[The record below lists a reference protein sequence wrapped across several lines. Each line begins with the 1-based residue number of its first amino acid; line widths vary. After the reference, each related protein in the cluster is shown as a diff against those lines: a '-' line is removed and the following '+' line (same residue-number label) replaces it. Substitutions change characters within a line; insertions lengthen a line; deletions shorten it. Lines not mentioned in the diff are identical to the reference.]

1 VVDGVGVITFNNP
14 DPTNIRNKPEMG
26 GGSIPDIGVYAYS
39 CVRFAAR
46 AEPGELRAVI
56 HRENDVD
63 TFAQVTGEMISDK
76 GRFTYGA
83 MTSTR
88 LHPRQEAVLQG
99 SEGLIRL
106 TCPFNANVFDQ
117 AEVTLIRKGKPD
129 EVIRYPGVN
138 QYVIQVEAFARHVTE
153 GAPYM
158 WTLED
163 ARGMLWTAL
172 EDPDPVLIFE
182 NVMLYNMTGQIAA
195 NAGPVDIDKAAIR
208 RAGKDISLITYGGSL
223 WKTLEAAEVLAGE
236 GIEAEVIDLRSLRPL
251 DDETI
256 MASLARTRRAVIVD
270 EGWRSGSLS
279 AEIAARI
286 GEQAFWHL
294 DAPVGR
300 VCSTEVPIPYPK
312 HLEDAAIPQVPA
324 IVTAV
329 KATLGKG

>member
-1 VVDGVGVITFNNP
+1 MTVLNWGILGAAKFAREHMGRAIHAAEGARLAALATSSPEKADPFKAFAPDLKVHDSYDALLADPEIDVVYIPLPNTLHVEWTKKALAAGKHVLTEKPIAMKAEEIDGLIEARDAAGKFATEAYMIVHHPQWQQVRDWLDAGAIGELRHADVAFTFNNP

-46 AEPGELRAVI
+46 AEPRELRAVI
-56 HRENDVD
+56 QRENDVD

-88 LHPRQEAVLQG
+88 LHPRQEAVFQG

-138 QYVIQVEAFARHVTE
+138 QYVIQVEAFVRHVTE

-163 ARGMLWTAL
+163 ARGTQAM
-172 EDPDPVLIFE
+172 
-182 NVMLYNMTGQIAA
+182 
-195 NAGPVDIDKAAIR
+195 IDK
-208 RAGKDISLITYGGSL
+208 
-223 WKTLEAAEVLAGE
+223 VF
-236 GIEAEVIDLRSLRPL
+236 
-251 DDETI
+251 
-256 MASLARTRRAVIVD
+256 ASA
-270 EGWRSGSLS
+270 S
-279 AEIAARI
+279 
-286 GEQAFWHL
+286 
-294 DAPVGR
+294 
-300 VCSTEVPIPYPK
+300 
-312 HLEDAAIPQVPA
+312 
-324 IVTAV
+324 
-329 KATLGKG
+329 

>member
-1 VVDGVGVITFNNP
+1 MTVLNWGILGAAKFAREHMGRAIHAAEGARLAALATSSPEKADPFKAFAPDLKVHDSYDALLADPEIDVVYIPLPNTLHVEWTKKALAAGKHVLTEKPIAMKAEEIDGLIDARDAAGKFATEAYMIVHHPQWQQVRDWLDAGAIGELRHADVAFTFNNP

-46 AEPGELRAVI
+46 AEPRELRAVI
-56 HRENDVD
+56 QRENDVD

-88 LHPRQEAVLQG
+88 LHPRQEAVFQG
-99 SEGLIRL
+99 SEGVIRL

-138 QYVIQVEAFARHVTE
+138 QYVIQVEAFVRHVTE

-163 ARGMLWTAL
+163 ARGTQAM
-172 EDPDPVLIFE
+172 
-182 NVMLYNMTGQIAA
+182 
-195 NAGPVDIDKAAIR
+195 IDK
-208 RAGKDISLITYGGSL
+208 
-223 WKTLEAAEVLAGE
+223 VF
-236 GIEAEVIDLRSLRPL
+236 
-251 DDETI
+251 
-256 MASLARTRRAVIVD
+256 ASA
-270 EGWRSGSLS
+270 S
-279 AEIAARI
+279 
-286 GEQAFWHL
+286 
-294 DAPVGR
+294 
-300 VCSTEVPIPYPK
+300 
-312 HLEDAAIPQVPA
+312 
-324 IVTAV
+324 
-329 KATLGKG
+329 

>member
-1 VVDGVGVITFNNP
+1 MTVLNWGILGAAKFAREHMGRAIHAAEGARLAALATSSPEKADPFKAFAPDLKVHDSYDALLADPEIDVVYIPLPNTLHVEWTKKALAAGKHVLTEKPIAMKAEEIDGLIDARDAAGKFATEAYMIVHHPQWQQVRAWLDAGAIGELRHADVAFTFNNP

-46 AEPGELRAVI
+46 AEPGELRTVI

-63 TFAQVTGEMISDK
+63 TFVQVTGEMISDK

-88 LHPRQEAVLQG
+88 LHPRQEAVFQG
-99 SEGLIRL
+99 SEGVIRV

-138 QYVIQVEAFARHVTE
+138 QYVIQVEAFVRHVTE

-163 ARGMLWTAL
+163 ARGTQAM
-172 EDPDPVLIFE
+172 
-182 NVMLYNMTGQIAA
+182 
-195 NAGPVDIDKAAIR
+195 IDK
-208 RAGKDISLITYGGSL
+208 
-223 WKTLEAAEVLAGE
+223 VF
-236 GIEAEVIDLRSLRPL
+236 
-251 DDETI
+251 
-256 MASLARTRRAVIVD
+256 AS
-270 EGWRSGSLS
+270 
-279 AEIAARI
+279 
-286 GEQAFWHL
+286 EQ
-294 DAPVGR
+294 G
-300 VCSTEVPIPYPK
+300 
-312 HLEDAAIPQVPA
+312 
-324 IVTAV
+324 
-329 KATLGKG
+329 

>member
-1 VVDGVGVITFNNP
+1 MTVLNWGILGAAKFAREHMGRAIHAAEGARLAALATSSPEKADPFKAFAPDLKVHDSYDALLADPEIDVVYIPLPNTLHVEWTKKALAAGKHVLTEKPIAMKAEEIDGLIEARDASGKFATEAYMIVHHPQWQQVRDWLDAGAIGELRHADVAFTFNNP

-46 AEPGELRAVI
+46 AEPGDLRAVI
-56 HRENDVD
+56 QRENDVD

-88 LHPRQEAVLQG
+88 LHPRQEAVFQG

-138 QYVIQVEAFARHVTE
+138 QYVIQVEAFVRHVTE
-153 GAPYM
+153 GVPYM

-163 ARGMLWTAL
+163 ARGTQAM
-172 EDPDPVLIFE
+172 
-182 NVMLYNMTGQIAA
+182 
-195 NAGPVDIDKAAIR
+195 IDK
-208 RAGKDISLITYGGSL
+208 
-223 WKTLEAAEVLAGE
+223 VF
-236 GIEAEVIDLRSLRPL
+236 
-251 DDETI
+251 
-256 MASLARTRRAVIVD
+256 ASA
-270 EGWRSGSLS
+270 S
-279 AEIAARI
+279 
-286 GEQAFWHL
+286 
-294 DAPVGR
+294 
-300 VCSTEVPIPYPK
+300 
-312 HLEDAAIPQVPA
+312 
-324 IVTAV
+324 
-329 KATLGKG
+329 

>member
-1 VVDGVGVITFNNP
+1 MTVLNWGILGAAKFAREHMGRAIHAAEGARLAALATSSPEKSNPFKAFAPDLKVHDSYDALLADPEIDVVYIPLPNTLHVEWTKKALAAGKHVLTEKPISMKAEEIDGLIAARDAAGKFATEAYMIVHHPQWQQVRDWLDAGAIGELRHADVAFTFNNP

-46 AEPGELRAVI
+46 AEPGDLRAII

-88 LHPRQEAVLQG
+88 LHPRQEAVFQG

-129 EVIRYPGVN
+129 EVVRYPGVN
-138 QYVIQVEAFARHVTE
+138 QYVIQVEAFVRHITE

-163 ARGMLWTAL
+163 ARGTQAM
-172 EDPDPVLIFE
+172 
-182 NVMLYNMTGQIAA
+182 
-195 NAGPVDIDKAAIR
+195 IDK
-208 RAGKDISLITYGGSL
+208 
-223 WKTLEAAEVLAGE
+223 VF
-236 GIEAEVIDLRSLRPL
+236 
-251 DDETI
+251 
-256 MASLARTRRAVIVD
+256 ASA
-270 EGWRSGSLS
+270 S
-279 AEIAARI
+279 
-286 GEQAFWHL
+286 
-294 DAPVGR
+294 
-300 VCSTEVPIPYPK
+300 
-312 HLEDAAIPQVPA
+312 
-324 IVTAV
+324 
-329 KATLGKG
+329 

>member
-1 VVDGVGVITFNNP
+1 MTVLNWGILGAAKFAREHMGRAIHAAEGARLAALATSSPEKADPFKAFAPDLKVHDSYDALLADPEIDVVYIPLPNTLHVEWTKKALAAGKHVLTEKPIAMKAEEIDGLIDARDAAGKFATEAYMIVHHPQWQQVRDWLDAGAIGELRHADVAFTFNNP
-14 DPTNIRNKPEMG
+14 DPNNIRNKPEMG

-88 LHPRQEAVLQG
+88 LHPRQEAVFQG
-99 SEGLIRL
+99 SEGVIRL

-117 AEVTLIRKGKPD
+117 AEVALIRKGKPD

-138 QYVIQVEAFARHVTE
+138 QYVIQVEAFVRHVTE

-163 ARGMLWTAL
+163 ARGTQAM
-172 EDPDPVLIFE
+172 
-182 NVMLYNMTGQIAA
+182 
-195 NAGPVDIDKAAIR
+195 IDK
-208 RAGKDISLITYGGSL
+208 
-223 WKTLEAAEVLAGE
+223 VF
-236 GIEAEVIDLRSLRPL
+236 
-251 DDETI
+251 
-256 MASLARTRRAVIVD
+256 AS
-270 EGWRSGSLS
+270 
-279 AEIAARI
+279 
-286 GEQAFWHL
+286 EQ
-294 DAPVGR
+294 G
-300 VCSTEVPIPYPK
+300 
-312 HLEDAAIPQVPA
+312 
-324 IVTAV
+324 
-329 KATLGKG
+329 

>member
-1 VVDGVGVITFNNP
+1 MTVLNWGILGAAKFAREHMGRAIHAAEGARLAALATSSPEKADPFKAFAPDLKVHDSYDALLADPEIDVVYIPLPNTLHVEWTKKALAAGKHVLTEKPIAMKADEIDGLIDARDAAGKFATEAYMIVHHPQWQQVRDWLDAGAIGELRHADVAFTFNNP

-46 AEPGELRAVI
+46 AEPGDLRAVI

-138 QYVIQVEAFARHVTE
+138 QYVIQVEAFVRHVTE

-163 ARGMLWTAL
+163 ARGTQAM
-172 EDPDPVLIFE
+172 
-182 NVMLYNMTGQIAA
+182 
-195 NAGPVDIDKAAIR
+195 IDK
-208 RAGKDISLITYGGSL
+208 
-223 WKTLEAAEVLAGE
+223 VF
-236 GIEAEVIDLRSLRPL
+236 
-251 DDETI
+251 
-256 MASLARTRRAVIVD
+256 AS
-270 EGWRSGSLS
+270 
-279 AEIAARI
+279 
-286 GEQAFWHL
+286 EQ
-294 DAPVGR
+294 G
-300 VCSTEVPIPYPK
+300 
-312 HLEDAAIPQVPA
+312 
-324 IVTAV
+324 
-329 KATLGKG
+329 

>member
-1 VVDGVGVITFNNP
+1 MTVLNWGILGAAKFAREHMGRAIHAAEGARLAALATSSPEKADPFKAFAPDLKVHDSYDALLADPEIDVVYIPLPNTLHVEWTKKALAAGKHVLTEKPIAMQAEEIDGLIDARDASGKFATEAYMIVHHPQWQQVRAWLDAGAIGELRHADVAFTFNNP

-46 AEPGELRAVI
+46 AEPGDLRAVI

-88 LHPRQEAVLQG
+88 LHPRQEAVFQG
-99 SEGLIRL
+99 SEGVIRV

-138 QYVIQVEAFARHVTE
+138 QYVIQVEAFVRHVTE

-163 ARGMLWTAL
+163 ARGTQAM
-172 EDPDPVLIFE
+172 
-182 NVMLYNMTGQIAA
+182 
-195 NAGPVDIDKAAIR
+195 IDK
-208 RAGKDISLITYGGSL
+208 
-223 WKTLEAAEVLAGE
+223 VF
-236 GIEAEVIDLRSLRPL
+236 
-251 DDETI
+251 
-256 MASLARTRRAVIVD
+256 AS
-270 EGWRSGSLS
+270 
-279 AEIAARI
+279 
-286 GEQAFWHL
+286 EQ
-294 DAPVGR
+294 G
-300 VCSTEVPIPYPK
+300 
-312 HLEDAAIPQVPA
+312 
-324 IVTAV
+324 
-329 KATLGKG
+329 

>member
-1 VVDGVGVITFNNP
+1 MTVLNWGILGAAKFAREHMGRAIHAAEGARLAALATSSPEKADPFKAFAPDLKVHDSYDALLADPEIDVVYIPLPNTLHVEWTKKALAAGKHVLTEKPIAMQAEEIDGLIAARDAAGKFATEAYMIVHHPQWQQVRDWLDAGAIGELRHADVAFSFNNP

-83 MTSTR
+83 LTSTR
-88 LHPRQEAVLQG
+88 LHPRQEAVFQG

-117 AEVTLIRKGKPD
+117 AEATLIRKGKPD

-138 QYVIQVEAFARHVTE
+138 QYVIQVQAFVRHVTE

-163 ARGMLWTAL
+163 ARGTQAM
-172 EDPDPVLIFE
+172 
-182 NVMLYNMTGQIAA
+182 
-195 NAGPVDIDKAAIR
+195 IDK
-208 RAGKDISLITYGGSL
+208 
-223 WKTLEAAEVLAGE
+223 VF
-236 GIEAEVIDLRSLRPL
+236 
-251 DDETI
+251 
-256 MASLARTRRAVIVD
+256 AS
-270 EGWRSGSLS
+270 
-279 AEIAARI
+279 
-286 GEQAFWHL
+286 EQ
-294 DAPVGR
+294 G
-300 VCSTEVPIPYPK
+300 
-312 HLEDAAIPQVPA
+312 
-324 IVTAV
+324 
-329 KATLGKG
+329 

>member
-1 VVDGVGVITFNNP
+1 MTVLNWGILGAAKFAREHMGRAIHAAEGARLAALATSSPEKADPFKAFAPDLKVHDSYDALLADPEIDVVYIPLPNTLHVEWTKKALAAGKHVLTEKPIAMKAEEIDGLIDARDAAGKFATEAYMIVHHPQWQQVRDWLDAGAIGELRHADVAFTFNNP

-46 AEPGELRAVI
+46 AEPGDLRAVI

-63 TFAQVTGEMISDK
+63 TFAQVTGEMIGDK

-88 LHPRQEAVLQG
+88 LHPRQEAVFQG
-99 SEGLIRL
+99 SEGVIRL

-138 QYVIQVEAFARHVTE
+138 QYVIQVEAFVRHVTE

-163 ARGMLWTAL
+163 ARGTQAM
-172 EDPDPVLIFE
+172 
-182 NVMLYNMTGQIAA
+182 
-195 NAGPVDIDKAAIR
+195 IDK
-208 RAGKDISLITYGGSL
+208 
-223 WKTLEAAEVLAGE
+223 VF
-236 GIEAEVIDLRSLRPL
+236 
-251 DDETI
+251 
-256 MASLARTRRAVIVD
+256 ASA
-270 EGWRSGSLS
+270 S
-279 AEIAARI
+279 
-286 GEQAFWHL
+286 
-294 DAPVGR
+294 
-300 VCSTEVPIPYPK
+300 
-312 HLEDAAIPQVPA
+312 
-324 IVTAV
+324 
-329 KATLGKG
+329 